1 MGCESVSTL
10 KKYAL
15 RFKIR
20 RLQDLSI
27 MTPCVSSGMPMR
39 TTVLLL
45 LILTFWGCE
54 QEETVVLDERILA
67 DYIEINQALDRTDL
81 IACAGGKPEGLF
93 PDTASYIPV
102 FFYPVEGAFDFR
114 YFESE
119 RVDDILNFT
128 HYQAKELAEAP
139 VFRGYLRQFINPVFE
154 GERVGIVTYRTPG
167 KLHVCNPIRLKF
179 NTTPTEINNALL
191 TVEERGTTPT
201 FSWQDG
207 QIPENAIYFQV
218 ISDLEGNLI
227 SGTYTFD
234 RQFTFYNLDNVVLNI
249 TDTTTIPTLSPDQTY
264 RFTMMGVSEDNWINL
279 WVEQEFR
286 TQ

>member
-1 MGCESVSTL
+1 M
-10 KKYAL
+10 KYVL
-15 RFKIR
+15 RFKFR
-20 RLQDLSI
+20 RLQDLSM
-27 MTPCVSSGMPMR
+27 MTVYVSSRMLMR
-39 TTVLLL
+39 TTALLL
-45 LILTFWGCE
+45 IILTFWGCE
-54 QEETVVLDERILA
+54 QEETIVLDEGILA
-67 DYIEINQALDRTDL
+67 DYIEMNQSLDRTDL
-81 IACAGGKPEGLF
+81 IACAGGRPEGLF
-93 PDTASYIPV
+93 ADTTSYIPV

-119 RVDDILNFT
+119 RVDDIQNFT
-128 HYQAKELAEAP
+128 HYQAKTLAEAP
-139 VFRGYLRQFINPVFE
+139 VFRGYLRQFINPIFA

-179 NTTPTEINNALL
+179 NTTPTEINNTLV
-191 TVEERGTTPT
+191 TVDEQGVSPT

-207 QIPENAIYFQV
+207 EIVENTIYFQV

-234 RQFTFYNLDNVVLNI
+234 RQFTFYDLDNVVLNI
-249 TDTTTIPTLSPDQTY
+249 TDPTSTPTLSPNQTY

-279 WVEQEFR
+279 WIEQEFR